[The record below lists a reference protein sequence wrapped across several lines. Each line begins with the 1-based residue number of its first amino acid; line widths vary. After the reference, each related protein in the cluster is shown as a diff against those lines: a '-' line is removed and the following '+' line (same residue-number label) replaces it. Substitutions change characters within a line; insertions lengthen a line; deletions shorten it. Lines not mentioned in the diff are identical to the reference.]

1 MCRNIIP
8 RFFQSYREMVPIV
21 TIDGPSGSGKGTIAK
36 ALALKLNW
44 NYLDSGLLYR
54 CFAFLHSENIENI
67 SESFSRIEHKYDAK
81 SENILF
87 DGNDITSAIRG
98 KELTILSSQ
107 LSQKSEVREQLMQI
121 QKQFR
126 KLPGLVAE
134 GRDMSSKLFPDSKVK
149 IFLTADLSE
158 RVNRRAN
165 QLRNDGQKVNISEL
179 KNEIELRDGR
189 DLEREHS
196 PLVQTEDSILIDNT
210 SKTVAETI
218 EFIEKLVNERY

>member
-1 MCRNIIP
+1 MIP
-8 RFFQSYREMVPIV
+8 VV
-21 TIDGPSGSGKGTIAK
+21 TIDGPSGSGKGTISK
-36 ALALKLNW
+36 ALAIHLGW
-44 NYLDSGLLYR
+44 NYLDSGLIYR
-54 CFAFLHSENIENI
+54 CFAYLTMIGTSDIPKAIKE
-67 SESFSRIEHKYDAK
+67 IEHNFDLNK
-81 SENILF
+81 EEILF
-87 DGNDITSAIRG
+87 NGENITSAIRG
-98 KELTILSSQ
+98 TEVTMLSSE
-107 LSQKSEVREQLMQI
+107 LSQKPEVRSQLIEI
-121 QKQFR
+121 QKTFR
-126 KLPGLVAE
+126 EHPGLVAE
-134 GRDMSSKLFPDSKVK
+134 GRDMSSKLFPDSLVK
-149 IFLTADLSE
+149 IYLTADLEE